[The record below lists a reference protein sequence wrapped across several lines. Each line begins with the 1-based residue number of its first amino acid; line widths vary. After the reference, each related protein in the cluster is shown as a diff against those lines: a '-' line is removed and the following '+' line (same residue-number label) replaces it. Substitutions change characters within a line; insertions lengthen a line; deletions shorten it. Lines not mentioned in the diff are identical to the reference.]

1 MKKRLT
7 ILIAVL
13 LVGLQASAYDFE
25 IDGIYYNV
33 IDATSKNVEVTSGG
47 KAYSGDVVI
56 PSHVTYEGTEYT
68 VTQIDDKAFAVSSW
82 KTLGKCKY
90 TEHMVLELFGNPE
103 ITYEVEIQES
113 TEKSGYFRLINPY
126 KSLFSNGYYDDTTNH
141 YMYIDATNPEQVYI
155 PEFQTGLNLGYG
167 NISLISTAGY
177 YLEKGYEEEASMYYG
192 KLNDGVISFPAN
204 GMVISMSEY
213 QEGAWFIINTSGL
226 FQIVL
231 PESAAKSKALKT
243 PNNIKNAN
251 ITKQL
256 RDDVLML
263 PTLNNDSQKGTPLQC
278 KSFRSASANNTRLTS
293 ISLPN
298 TLLKI
303 GEEAFYGCAG
313 LTEITIPSSVVHL
326 GNFAFRNCTG
336 LSVVNFNAENCQ
348 QMGYNSWQNSIAPIF
363 YGCSNLNTLNIG
375 ENVERIP
382 HAAFSYCTNIKE
394 VTIPESVIQIDKYA
408 FAFCDNLSVVNY
420 NSNLQY
426 GSGGIVFY
434 QCNALKTVNI
444 GNNVKYIWEIFR
456 NCSSLTTVNFPSSL
470 ESIAGGAFSD
480 CTSLTS
486 LNIPESVTE
495 IYGDAFAGCTGL
507 TSFSIS
513 ANLIRFS
520 TSALDRCTSLK
531 EINVASE
538 NPEFL
543 SEDGVLYSK
552 NKTYILKYPIAKP
565 QTNYVIDAN
574 VETIGSCAF
583 EGCKNLTNI
592 EIPEGVKVLG
602 YRAFYDC
609 ENISHFSIPKSV
621 TNIYDE
627 VFLNTAWYNN
637 QAEGLVYL
645 DDCCL
650 GYLGLHQGALS
661 LNENTRVIASAAFSN
676 QSAITE
682 VKLPNS
688 LITIGS
694 YAFNGCSNLTEI
706 IIPNS
711 VTEIGYGAFSDCS
724 NMTKVNLPTGL
735 TEIKSDLFIRSGIK
749 EIHIPSS
756 VTKIG
761 EWAFQS
767 CDNLTSLEIPNSV
780 TEIGQYAFSLCRNLT
795 SVVLPN
801 TITKINFATFWE
813 CMQLTSITIP
823 SSIEEIAS
831 SAFNGCKDLNK
842 IRVLNPVPPLCQ
854 EGAFE
859 QCYNAIL
866 QVPANSK
873 EAYSVAT
880 EWEKFSNIIE
890 VATADVTTNEDY
902 ATFEIPTVDGAAA
915 YTINIYSDE
924 TMTQLVATINYDAN
938 GQVITRA
945 AKVELSVDGLESGT
959 YYYDIIVKSETGE
972 TLATYAGEFVIS
984 IETSI
989 VDILPVNTYE
999 VERYDANGRLITTP
1013 VKGIN
1018 ILRYSNGA
1026 VKKIIVR

>member
-1 MKKRLT
+1 MKKGLA

-33 IDATSKNVEVTSGG
+33 INATSKNVEVTSGD
-47 KAYSGDVVI
+47 KAYSGDLVI

-68 VTQIDDKAFAVSSW
+68 VTQIDDKAFAVSTW

-204 GMVISMSEY
+204 GMAISMSEY
-213 QEGAWFIINTSGL
+213 KEGAWFIINTSGL

-256 RDDVLML
+256 RDDILML
-263 PTLNNDSQKGTPLQC
+263 PTLNSDSQKDTPLQC
-278 KSFRSASANNTRLTS
+278 KAFRTASSNNARLTS
-293 ISLPN
+293 VSLPN
-298 TLLKI
+298 TIKI
-303 GEEAFYGCAG
+303 IGKQAFYGCIG
-313 LTEITIPSSVVHL
+313 LTEVTIPSSVYKIDDY
-326 GNFAFRNCTG
+326 AFRGCTG
-336 LSVVNFNAENCQ
+336 LNVVNFKAENCQ
-348 QMGYNSWQNSIAPIF
+348 QMGYDSWEKRFAPVF
-363 YGCSNLNTLNIG
+363 YGCTNLTTLNIG
-375 ENVERIP
+375 ENVKKIP
-382 HAAFSYCTNIKE
+382 TRAFAYCSSIKE
-394 VTIPESVIQIDKYA
+394 LTIPESVIQIDGYA
-408 FAFCDNLSVVNY
+408 FACCDSLSIVNF
-420 NSNLQY
+420 NTNIQY
-426 GSGGIVFY
+426 GDGGDIFY
-434 QCNALKTVNI
+434 QCNAFKTLNI
-444 GNNVKYIWEIFR
+444 GNNVQYISYVFR
-456 NCSSLTTVNFPSSL
+456 NCSSLTTINFPSNL
-470 ESIAGGAFSD
+470 EWIGGAAFSG

-486 LNIPESVTE
+486 LNIPESVTT
-495 IYGDAFAGCTGL
+495 IYDEAFAGCTSL

-513 ANLIRFS
+513 ANVIRFAGN
-520 TSALDRCTSLK
+520 TLNRCTSLK

-538 NPEFL
+538 NPEYL
-543 SEDGVLYSK
+543 SEDGVLYSR
-552 NKTYILKYPIAKP
+552 NKRSIIKYPIARP
-565 QTNYVIDAN
+565 QTDYVIDAN
-574 VETIGSCAF
+574 VDTIISYAF
-583 EGCKNLTNI
+583 EDCNNLTKV
-592 EIPEGVKVLG
+592 EIPEGVKIIG
-602 YRAFYDC
+602 YRAFADC
-609 ENISHFSIPKSV
+609 ENIAQFSIPKSV

-650 GYLGLHQGALS
+650 GYKGIHQGALS
-661 LNENTRVIASAAFSN
+661 LNENTRVIASAAFRN

-688 LITIGS
+688 LITIGD
-694 YAFNGCSNLTEI
+694 YAFSFCSSLTEM

-711 VTEIGYGAFSDCS
+711 VTEIGSGAFHSCS
-724 NMTKVNLPTGL
+724 KMTKVKLPDTL
-735 TEIKSDLFIRSGIK
+735 TEIKSSMFSRSGIK

-780 TEIGQYAFSLCRNLT
+780 TEIEQYAFSLCRNIT

-801 TITKINFATFWE
+801 TITKINYATFWE
-813 CMQLTSITIP
+813 CTQLTSITIP

-890 VATADVTTNEDY
+890 VATAEVTTQDNC
-902 ATFEIPTVDGAAA
+902 AAFEIPTIDGAVA
-915 YTINIYSDE
+915 YTINVYSDE
-924 TMTQLVATINYDAN
+924 AMTQLIRTINYDAT

-945 AKVELSVDGLESGT
+945 AKINLTLDGLDNGT
-959 YYYDIIVKSETGE
+959 YYYEIIVKSEIDE

-984 IETSI
+984 IETSV